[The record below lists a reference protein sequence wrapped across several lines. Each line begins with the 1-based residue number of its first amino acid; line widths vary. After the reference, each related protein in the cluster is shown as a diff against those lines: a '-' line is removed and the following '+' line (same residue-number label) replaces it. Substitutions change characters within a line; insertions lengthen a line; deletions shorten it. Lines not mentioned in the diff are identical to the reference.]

1 MPSWDIHRKYGKML
15 GISEEIQ
22 KRVDEFIDR
31 HDHHDFFDY
40 FTEKTSTPKLNVLGG
55 VRIVYYYFYSAS
67 FLRSDMYRMIERY
80 GDEGFKCFFL
90 HIFLDIIERNTRY
103 KKKPDIIMFED
114 YHGMLRHYVE
124 EVGEFIRENYEQI
137 LEDIMKYRNRKGQK
151 IGRTTGMI
159 KGTLKNA
166 ILSTLFRGMTGVIYP
181 YGPKMTYYRKIIK
194 DYGIDYFL
202 SELKYHG
209 DYSIFIA
216 NLRENFSKFCDEIVF
231 PEVIDIVKKYTA
243 DEIIS
248 NEELLKEF
256 LKRIFKTKL

>member
-15 GISEEIQ
+15 GINEEIQ

-40 FTEKTSTPKLNVLGG
+40 FTEKTKVGTLGTI
-55 VRIVYYYFYSAS
+55 RILSYYFDSAS
-67 FLRSDMYRMIERY
+67 FLRSEMYREIEKY
-80 GDEGFKCFFL
+80 GDEGFKCYFL

-103 KKKPDIIMFED
+103 KRNPDIIMFED
-114 YHGMLRHYVE
+114 YHGLLRHYVE
-124 EVGEFIRENYEQI
+124 EIGKFVEENYEQI
-137 LEDIMKYRNRKGQK
+137 LEDIRRYRNRKGQK
-151 IGRTTGMI
+151 IGRTAGMI

-166 ILSTLFRGMTGVIYP
+166 ILATLFRGMTGTVYSH
-181 YGPKMTYYRKIIK
+181 GPKMTYYRKIIK
-194 DYGIDYFL
+194 DHGIDHFL

-231 PEVIDIVKKYTA
+231 PEIMDIVNKYTV

-256 LKRIFKTKL
+256 LKRLFKAKL